1 MTVLDVYAAVLLLF
15 AKPSLHDRS
24 AAACPLSVAQTLF
37 CLTNNCAPQ
46 GWCHHCSNGTCWP
59 CSHVCRALHMLHT
72 LQPCKPSTLCTP
84 TYPNFSTAGCISTK
98 RLQAVNSQKDM
109 DAQCPT
115 IAPNKFCKNYA
126 ARISSVQALHSSTQ
140 IQRMCNAPAAQSALC
155 TVHAH
160 ASVQQLVWASGN
172 DCSAHEQPL
181 K

>member
-1 MTVLDVYAAVLLLF
+1 MLDVYAAVLLLF

-72 LQPCKPSTLCTP
+72 LQPCKPSTPCTP

-98 RLQAVNSQKDM
+98 KLQAVNSQKDL

-115 IAPNKFCKNYA
+115 IAPNKFCKITRPALA
-126 ARISSVQALHSSTQ
+126 ACRRSTAAHRFKGCATLLQLSPLCALYM
-140 IQRMCNAPAAQSALC
+140 RMPVFNNWCGRRATIAPPMNS
-155 TVHAH
+155 H
-160 ASVQQLVWASGN
+160 
-172 DCSAHEQPL
+172 
-181 K
+181 